1 MKRQISTQDPV
12 LKQVTIFWWTV
23 AVSLAALWILSII
36 FDWFPPSSFVLE
48 TRGYGSD
55 KSNVIYKWT
64 DLDKPGSGHGG
75 FIIFG
80 GRDSQWSSISGEVKY
95 FEVIGRPRFAM
106 RVTGPVSLRVQ
117 LTVRGLKCEP
127 QEFYV
132 PPAVTRD
139 ICVFCPPKYD

>member
-1 MKRQISTQDPV
+1 MKPQISIRDPV

-23 AVSLAALWILSII
+23 AVSLAALWILSIV

-55 KSNVIYKWT
+55 KSNLIYKWS
-64 DLDKPGSGHGG
+64 DLDKPGGG
-75 FIIFG
+75 SRGAIIFG
-80 GRDSQWSSISGEVKY
+80 GDTQWSSISGEVKY
-95 FEVIGRPRFAM
+95 FEIIGRPRFAM

-117 LTVRGLKCEP
+117 LTVRRLKCEL

-139 ICVFCPPKYD
+139 IFVFCPPKHD